1 MAGTRK
7 ISLIGLVAICLAGWA
22 SMSANAGPPR
32 AMPRAYPR
40 PIMLGVPRPVPLA
53 VYRPVPG
60 DFPGVYAPYCSDGF
74 PPAAIFPQAA
84 SWGVRR
90 GLGTGAI
97 PFSIRKNLPI
107 RRRPGGRPRGRSTI
121 TLVNRSGKPVLARLV
136 GPTRGEVTLDDGQG
150 GSIRY
155 VRPGTYAFVVRL
167 RVRG

>member
-1 MAGTRK
+1 MAGIRK
-7 ISLIGLVAICLAGWA
+7 ISLIGLVAICLVGWA

-60 DFPGVYAPYCSDGF
+60 YFPGVDAPPIVPMAF

-84 SWGVRR
+84 SWGARK

-107 RRRPGGRPRGRSTI
+107 RRRPGGRRPG
-121 TLVNRSGKPVLARLV
+121 
-136 GPTRGEVTLDDGQG
+136 D
-150 GSIRY
+150 
-155 VRPGTYAFVVRL
+155 VRPSL
-167 RVRG
+167 S